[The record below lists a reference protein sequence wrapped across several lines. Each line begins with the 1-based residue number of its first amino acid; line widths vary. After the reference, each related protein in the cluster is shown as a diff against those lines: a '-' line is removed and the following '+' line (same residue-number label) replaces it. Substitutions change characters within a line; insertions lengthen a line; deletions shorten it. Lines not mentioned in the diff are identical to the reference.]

1 MTRLLVVLA
10 IAAAACG
17 NRTDNPPPPQPPGPP
32 PAQEDAGDPAAE
44 EQPSDRLLNY
54 PDEQFVEAETSRDPF
69 RRYAGAFEPRPANLE
84 RLPPVPMGNVSV
96 DDVRLI
102 AIISGVANPAAMLVD
117 PSGVGY
123 VVRRGEAICRPE
135 IVQTGG
141 AESVA
146 VPLHWRV
153 ERIRDDSVVLS
164 REDRTAPNRPPIT
177 RIIQLHEEARPR
189 P

>member
-1 MTRLLVVLA
+1 MTRVLVLLALLT
-10 IAAAACG
+10 ACG
-17 NRTDNPPPPQPPGPP
+17 GGSDNPMPAPTQPVAPPV
-32 PAQEDAGDPAAE
+32 AEDAGGGE
-44 EQPSDRLLNY
+44 TGTESEDRLLNY
-54 PDEQFVEAETSRDPF
+54 PDEVFVEAETSRDPF
-69 RRYAGAFEPRPANLE
+69 RRYATVVEVRTTDPRG
-84 RLPPVPMGNVSV
+84 PPVPMGNVSV

-102 AIISGVANPAAMLVD
+102 AIISGVPNPAAMLVD

-123 VVRRGEAICRPE
+123 TVRRGEAICRPE

-153 ERIRDDSVVLS
+153 ERIRDDAIVLS
-164 REDRTAPNRPPIT
+164 REDRTGPNRPPIT
-177 RIIQLHEEARPR
+177 RVIQLHEDPRPR